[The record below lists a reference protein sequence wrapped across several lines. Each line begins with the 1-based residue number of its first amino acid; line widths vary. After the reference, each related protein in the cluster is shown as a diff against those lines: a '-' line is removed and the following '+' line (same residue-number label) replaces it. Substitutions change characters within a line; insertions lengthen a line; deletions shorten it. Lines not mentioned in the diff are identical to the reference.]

1 MHKRFTYK
9 GKFKPINPNK
19 YAGDVKNIIFRSL
32 WERRFMKYCDTNRNV
47 IAWNSE
53 EVVIPYKSP
62 IDGKYHRYYPDFLI
76 RIKSSD
82 DTKKTILIEVK
93 PKKETRPPKKRKKTV
108 RYLQEVK
115 TWGVNEAKWK
125 AAEEYCKDR
134 KWEFKILTEDHL
146 LP

>member
-9 GKFKPINPNK
+9 GKFKPINPHK
-19 YAGDVKNIIFRSL
+19 YAGDVKNIVFRSL

-76 RIKSSD
+76 RIKSSN
-82 DTKKTILIEVK
+82 DTKKTIMIEVK